1 MTQAFILAGGEG
13 IRLQPL
19 TLVNPKSMISIMGK
33 PFLEYLLLLLKKNG
47 ITDIVISVGYLASQ
61 IRNYFNDGSY
71 WGLDI
76 KYSFEVTPLGTGGAL
91 RLAEDLLEDEFFF
104 VNGDTYLDL
113 NYDNMARKFRSSN
126 KPMMM
131 AVCRAEKSNCLISTN
146 GNLIR
151 YSRKGLSETYVDAGV
166 WILNKKIF
174 DMFPERKSF
183 MMEDYC
189 IPWGSRM
196 VKTFISEKKFI
207 DIGTFGGLEKF
218 RRYAKEK
225 IL

>member
-1 MTQAFILAGGEG
+1 MQAIILAGGMG
-13 IRLQPL
+13 TRLQPL
-19 TLVNPKSMISIMGK
+19 TLINNKVMLRIIYK

-61 IRNYFNDGSY
+61 IRNYFNNGSW

-104 VNGDTYLDL
+104 INGDTYLDID
-113 NYDNMARKFRSSN
+113 YQEMYRKFRSSN

-131 AVCRAEKSNCLISTN
+131 AVCKAEKSNCLISTN
-146 GNLIR
+146 GNLVK
-151 YSRKGLSETYVDAGV
+151 YSKGGLSETYIDAGV
-166 WILNKKIF
+166 WIMRKKLF
-174 DMFPERKSF
+174 SLFPEDTRF
-183 MMEDYC
+183 MIEDYV
-189 IPWGSRM
+189 PWGSGS
-196 VKTFISEKKFI
+196 VKVFVCKKRFI
-207 DIGTFGGLEKF
+207 DIGTFVGLKNFKRE
-218 RRYAKEK
+218 AKEK